1 MKKSIVIGC
10 EYDKPYQING
20 DTIYYH
26 RLVLQNGDSGN
37 CGVNEMYSKKIA
49 VGTEI
54 TYTFD
59 NGRIKL
65 VNQASSF
72 TNYTPNQMQP
82 KTQKSY
88 NEEGFSKKFKKSP
101 EDAITFIM
109 GYASNRHVAKITAL
123 KKDIPVEEMLEDA
136 DKIYEHYKRMLN
148 Q

>member
-1 MKKSIVIGC
+1 MKKSLVLSC
-10 EYDKPYQING
+10 EYDKPYQINN

-49 VGTEI
+49 VGSEI
-54 TYTFD
+54 TYTIE
-59 NGRIKL
+59 NNRIKL
-65 VNQASSF
+65 VNQNNVPQSSTMKAKQQTF
-72 TNYTPNQMQP
+72 P
-82 KTQKSY
+82 S
-88 NEEGFSKKFKKSP
+88 EEGFGKKYKKSP

-109 GYASNRHVAKITAL
+109 GYASNRHVAKITSL

-136 DKIYEHYKRMLN
+136 DKIYEHYKKMLN